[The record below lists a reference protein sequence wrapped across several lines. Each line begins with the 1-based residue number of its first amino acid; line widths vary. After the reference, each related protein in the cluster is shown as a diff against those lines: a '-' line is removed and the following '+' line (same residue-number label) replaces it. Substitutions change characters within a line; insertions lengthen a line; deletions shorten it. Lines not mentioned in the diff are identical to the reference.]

1 MFKISS
7 IRLHGLRQGMMV
19 SGDKHARLV
28 TSWALAVIVAAA
40 LTIVS
45 QPSPARASALP
56 STWRLVFDSNFAGTA
71 VNGKPN
77 PKVWT
82 SCFPWANPAR
92 GCTDSGN
99 GGADLEWYLPS
110 QVHVNSGVLS
120 LTATRK
126 ATTGYDAKGRPVK
139 YSCRSGL
146 VTTYKGFR
154 FKYGFVQV
162 TARLPFRTG
171 LWPAFWL
178 AAANL
183 KWPPE
188 IDILE
193 HWGAQP
199 VSKLYLHPLN
209 GPRQGAVYN
218 APTAG
223 TGWHTWRIMW
233 TRTRLTWYYD
243 NEQVYTTTTNV
254 PQQAMY
260 FIADL
265 ADTSNPVANTTSPA
279 GPCNGTLL
287 VKSVKVWQP

>member
-1 MFKISS
+1 MFKRSS
-7 IRLHGLRQGMMV
+7 
-19 SGDKHARLV
+19 ARLSGLHASGPGGGGRRV
-28 TSWALAVIVAAA
+28 RLTVSCVLAIATAVALSVLVK
-40 LTIVS
+40 
-45 QPSPARASALP
+45 PSPAGASALP
-56 STWRLVFDSNFAGTA
+56 PTWRLVFDSNFAATQ
-71 VNGKPN
+71 VSGKPN

-82 SCFPWANPAR
+82 SCFPWANQAK
-92 GCTDSGN
+92 GCTDAGN
-99 GGADLEWYLPS
+99 GGEQEWYLPS
-110 QVHVNSGVLS
+110 QVHVKNGVLN

-126 ATTGYDAKGRPVK
+126 ATTGYDANGKPVK
-139 YSCRSGL
+139 YSCRSGMA
-146 VTTYKGFR
+146 TTYKGFR

-193 HWGAQP
+193 HWGSQP

-209 GPRQGAVYN
+209 GPRQGAIYN

-223 TGWHTWRIMW
+223 TGWHTWRVMW
-233 TRTRLTWYYD
+233 TKARLTWYYD
-243 NEQVYTTTTNV
+243 GKQVYTTTTNV

-260 FIADL
+260 FITDL
-265 ADTSNPVANTTSPA
+265 ADTNNPVADTTSSA